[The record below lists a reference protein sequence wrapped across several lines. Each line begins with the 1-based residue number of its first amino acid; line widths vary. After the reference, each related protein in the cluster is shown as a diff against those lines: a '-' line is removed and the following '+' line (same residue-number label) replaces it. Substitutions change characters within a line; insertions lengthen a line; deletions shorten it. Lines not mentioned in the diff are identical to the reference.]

1 MGLQPAGAAQEVHV
15 NLEEAARILRWQALN
30 QGAAAGAEG
39 ADAWRQFC
47 DARQGDPNVA
57 ELLVRIPRPD
67 GGVTQRL
74 VALAT
79 WASALP
85 AQGGG
90 GGPPPHDHLLTR
102 QQFLALG
109 QALEEIFPSSVR
121 QHEAGRVAGVLDAL
135 ARAGVT
141 AERLQM
147 ACRNAKWA
155 RDFPAQLASSG
166 VGYTCSFMI
175 FNTLME
181 QFWGDA
187 AASGSLPV
195 LAHTLL
201 SMTAQRWLR
210 MAEWL
215 PGWTKAIEADGL
227 GKPAPFI
234 TTPRGFRLA
243 TAQYW
248 PFLASLAYGSYGVS
262 EPRGRVEA
270 FRNYGFAATAGVAL
284 HRLLFLSRDYP
295 WLNASTPV
303 HRSAMLQSIDELC
316 SWQSTAEA
324 VVKYVTVRPIAGLGG
339 LLSGQ
344 DWHPTLV
351 EPATTPAPAQAQAQ
365 AQAGQAAAPGQ
376 VAAGAAQAAGAVAAT
391 NVLPPRLLDSVK
403 EEVATSAKR
412 CSLFCVPMLLFGVVK
427 SAAQAAGLSS
437 DLVGTVN
444 FLTLI
449 PGWGIAMALNE
460 RYVVND
466 PGIAA
471 EGTSRGDR
479 LRAIQARQYDA
490 AHPATAAPAAAA
502 AAQGAPQ

>member
-1 MGLQPAGAAQEVHV
+1 MTP
-15 NLEEAARILRWQALN
+15 EEARRIGQWHELN

-39 ADAWRQFC
+39 ADAWRDFC
-47 DARQGDPNVA
+47 NARRGDPEVV
-57 ELLVRIPRPD
+57 ELLARIPRPD
-67 GGVTQRL
+67 RATADRL

-79 WASALP
+79 WASARP
-85 AQGGG
+85 AQVGG
-90 GGPPPHDHLLTR
+90 GGPPPGRPLTR
-102 QQFLALG
+102 HEFLALG
-109 QALEEIFPSSVR
+109 QVLEEVFPSSVR
-121 QHEAGRVAGVLDAL
+121 QHEAGRVAGVLEAL
-135 ARAGVT
+135 AHAGVT

-147 ACRNAKWA
+147 ACRSAKWV

-181 QFWGDA
+181 QFWDDPVASA
-187 AASGSLPV
+187 AWPV
-195 LAHTLL
+195 LAHTAL

-215 PGWTKAIEADGL
+215 PSWTKAIESDGL

-234 TTPRGFRLA
+234 NTPQGFLLA

-295 WLNASTPV
+295 WLNASTPG

-316 SWQSTAEA
+316 GWQSTAEA
-324 VVKYVTVRPIAGLGG
+324 VVKYVTARPIAGLGG
-339 LLSGQ
+339 LLLGR
-344 DWHPTLV
+344 DWHPQLV
-351 EPATTPAPAQAQAQ
+351 EPATPAPAQAQAP
-365 AQAGQAAAPGQ
+365 AQ
-376 VAAGAAQAAGAVAAT
+376 VAAVAAQAAVAAPD
-391 NVLPPRLLDSVK
+391 VLPPRELAPFIDAAK
-403 EEVATSAKR
+403 TSAKR

-449 PGWGIAMALNE
+449 PAWGYAMATNE
-460 RYVVND
+460 RLVVND
-466 PGIAA
+466 PGIAT
-471 EGTSRGDR
+471 ESKSRGDR

-490 AHPATAAPAAAA
+490 AHPAAAAA
-502 AAQGAPQ
+502 AAAAPAPGAPQ